1 MFRSLVKIKFPEG
14 GLCYDYFWNLEE
26 NKWNY
31 WGNKIPVYEHID
43 EPIFSKIFVP
53 TIHTTRLRYLLDMH
67 LRRKKP
73 VLFVGGAGTG
83 KTQVIKDYLATTKPE
98 LVSHKTINFSSFT
111 DAAALQLNIES
122 MLDKKSGKTY
132 GSAMNKT
139 LIAFIDDLNMPYV
152 DKYGTQSPIQLLR
165 QIIDHGSIFN
175 REQLEERKYIQD
187 LLFFSCLNHKSGSF
201 IVDLRLQKNF
211 SAFTMYTPTDEIIK
225 RIFG

>member
-1 MFRSLVKIKFPEG
+1 MKIKFPEG

-83 KTQVIKDYLATTKPE
+83 KTQVIKDYLASTKPE

-111 DAAALQLNIES
+111 DAAALQMNIES

-175 REQLEERKYIQD
+175 R
-187 LLFFSCLNHKSGSF
+187 
-201 IVDLRLQKNF
+201 
-211 SAFTMYTPTDEIIK
+211 
-225 RIFG
+225 